1 VSALRWGCALTLWL
15 LLSPPSARAM
25 PEPPVALVK
34 EQDAPLVRRALV
46 VAYNGSDAPG
56 MPPLRYADDDGVR
69 WAEALRRLG
78 VEVVLLTVPDA
89 DTAQAERE
97 RLTGVRAPTV
107 AALDEAVSTLSRRNA
122 EDRALGRTVDFLFV
136 YVGHG
141 RTGESGRAYLTLAD
155 GQLDQDRLYGGVV
168 ERLEADYVHL
178 LVDACHA
185 AGVVGSR
192 GGDPRVLRR
201 LRRALEQ
208 ERLAGHPRVG
218 AVFAESDEGET
229 HEWSRLR
236 AGVFSHAARS
246 ALLGGADVNGDGRV
260 EYSELDAFVASAIR
274 GVKSPRARL
283 AVRTF
288 PPALNPTRAL
298 AGPAPEGPRLKLPAS
313 PGGARISVEDTL
325 GVRLADAHRTA
336 GEALVLALPERDAYW
351 LRQPNGEARVRR
363 TELEAPRLPEPGPP
377 EVAWRGA
384 AEESLLQGL
393 FALPFGRDF
402 YEGYV
407 TSAGVPAV
415 DFSAPASPPEPPAPS
430 RALGL
435 DVGLTVG
442 RAPLDGRGLARGLAL
457 SWRTRGPGD
466 LLRWGVRGSYALAP
480 DAWVDSATLQRLSLL
495 ALGGLG
501 GRGALAPFV
510 EVGAGWLMLVV
521 DRPGRREGD
530 AAALTV
536 RAATGLRWKTGDFA
550 LRGTVGVD
558 LDGVRVDGGRQ
569 WTWAP
574 GFELGLER

>member
-1 VSALRWGCALTLWL
+1 VSPSHSGPAIASVLLASLSALAAPTV
-15 LLSPPSARAM
+15 ST
-25 PEPPVALVK
+25 
-34 EQDAPLVRRALV
+34 EQDAPVVRRALV

-56 MPPLRYADDDGVR
+56 MPPLRFADDDGVR
-69 WAEALRRLG
+69 WAETLRRLG
-78 VEVVLLTVPDA
+78 VDVVLLTVPDA
-89 DTAQAERE
+89 DTAQTERS
-97 RLTGVRAPTV
+97 RLAGVRAPTL
-107 AALDEAVSTLSRRNA
+107 AALDEAVSTLARRNA
-122 EDRALGRTVDFLFV
+122 SDHAAGRTVDFLFV

-141 RTGESGRAYLTLAD
+141 RTGEAGRAYLTLAD
-155 GQLDQDRLYGGVV
+155 GQLDQEGLYGRVV
-168 ERLEADYVHL
+168 ERLGADYVHL

-192 GGDPRVLRR
+192 GGDPLVLRR
-201 LRRALEQ
+201 LQRALEQ

-218 AVFAESDEGET
+218 AIFAESDEGET

-260 EYSELDAFVASAIR
+260 EYSELDAFVASVIR

-288 PPALNPTRAL
+288 PPALDPTRAL
-298 AGPAPEGPRLKLPAS
+298 VGPAPEGPRLRLPAS
-313 PGGARISVEDTL
+313 PVGARVSVEDTL

-336 GEALVLALPERDAYW
+336 GEALVLALPEREAYW
-351 LRQPNGEARVRR
+351 LRLPGGEARVRR
-363 TELEAPRLPEPGPP
+363 ADLDASRLPEPGPP
-377 EVAWRGA
+377 EVARRGA

-415 DFSAPASPPEPPAPS
+415 DFTAPAPVPEPVGTS

-435 DVGLTVG
+435 EVGLTLG
-442 RAPLDGRGLARGLAL
+442 AAPLDGSGMARGLAL
-457 SWRTRGPGD
+457 AWRAPGATG

-480 DAWVDSATLQRLSLL
+480 DAWVDAATLQRASLL
-495 ALGGLG
+495 ALGGVSA
-501 GRGALAPFV
+501 RGTLAPFA
-510 EVGAGWLMLVV
+510 EVGAGWMLLVV

-530 AAALTV
+530 AAGLTA
-536 RAATGLRWKTGDFA
+536 RAATGLRWKAGDFA
-550 LRGTVGVD
+550 LRGAVGLD
-558 LDGVRVDGGRQ
+558 LDGVRVDGRRQ

-574 GFELGLER
+574 GLELGLER

>member
-1 VSALRWGCALTLWL
+1 MSHPRSWLAFPGVLLASLSAFAEPTVSR
-15 LLSPPSARAM
+15 
-25 PEPPVALVK
+25 
-34 EQDAPLVRRALV
+34 EQDAPLIRRALI
-46 VAYNGSDAPG
+46 VAHNGSDAPG

-69 WAEALRRLG
+69 WAETLRRLG
-78 VEVVLLTVPDA
+78 VDVVLLTVPDA
-89 DTAQAERE
+89 DTAQTERE
-97 RLTGVRAPTV
+97 RLTDVRAPTV
-107 AALDEAVSTLSRRNA
+107 AAVDEAVSTFAQRNA
-122 EDRALGRTVDFLFV
+122 ADRAAGRTVDFLFI

-141 RTGESGRAYLTLAD
+141 RTGEAGRAYLTLAD
-155 GQLDQDRLYGGVV
+155 GQLDQDGLYGRVV

-192 GGDPRVLRR
+192 GGDPLVLRR
-201 LRRALEQ
+201 LRRTLEQ

-218 AVFAESDEGET
+218 AIFAESDEGET

-246 ALLGGADVNGDGRV
+246 ALLGGADVNADGRV

-288 PPALNPTRAL
+288 PPVLNPTRAL
-298 AGPAPEGPRLKLPAS
+298 VGPAPEGPRLKLPAS
-313 PGGARISVEDTL
+313 PAGARISVEDTL

-351 LRQPNGEARVRR
+351 LRLPGGEARVRR
-363 TELEAPRLPEPGPP
+363 ADLEASRLPEPGPP
-377 EVAWRGA
+377 EVARRGA
-384 AEESLLQGL
+384 AEESLLQGF

-415 DFSAPASPPEPPAPS
+415 DFELPPTAPDTVGVS

-435 DVGLTVG
+435 DVGLTLG
-442 RAPLDGRGLARGLAL
+442 ASPLDGRGVARGLAL
-457 SWRTRGPGD
+457 SWRTPGPGG

-480 DAWVDSATLQRLSLL
+480 DAWVDAATLQRASLL
-495 ALGGLG
+495 ALGGVS
-501 GRGALAPFV
+501 GRGALAPFA
-510 EVGAGWLMLVV
+510 EVGAGWMMLVV
-521 DRPGRREGD
+521 NKPGRREGD
-530 AAALTV
+530 AAGLTA
-536 RAATGLRWKTGDFA
+536 RTAAGLRWKAGDFA
-550 LRGTVGVD
+550 LRGAVGLD
-558 LDGVRVDGGRQ
+558 LDGVRVDGQRQ

-574 GFELGLER
+574 GLELGLER

>member
-1 VSALRWGCALTLWL
+1 MSFRPHGLPSVL
-15 LLSPPSARAM
+15 LLGLLCGPVLA
-25 PEPPVALVK
+25 EPATGVPG
-34 EQDAPLVRRALV
+34 VRRALV

-69 WAEALRRLG
+69 WAETLRRLG
-78 VEVVLLTVPDA
+78 VDVVLLTVPDA
-89 DTAQAERE
+89 DTEELERE
-97 RLTGVRAPTV
+97 RLNGVRAPTV

-122 EDRALGRTVDFLFV
+122 ADRAAGRAVDFLFV

-141 RTGESGRAYLTLAD
+141 RTGEAGRAYLTLAD
-155 GQLDQDRLYGGVV
+155 GQLDQDGLYTRVV
-168 ERLEADYVHL
+168 ERLDADYVHL

-192 GGDPRVLRR
+192 GGDPLVLRR

-246 ALLGGADVNGDGRV
+246 ALLGGADVNADGRV

-283 AVRTF
+283 TVRTF
-288 PPALNPTRAL
+288 PPALSPTRAL
-298 AGPAPEGPRLKLPAS
+298 VGPAPEGPRLKLPAS
-313 PGGARISVEDTL
+313 GAGARISVEDTL
-325 GVRLADAHRTA
+325 GVRLVDAHRTA
-336 GEALVLALPERDAYW
+336 GEPLVLALPERDAYW
-351 LRQPNGEARVRR
+351 LRMPGGEARVRR
-363 TELEAPRLPEPGPP
+363 ADLEASRLPEPRPP
-377 EVAWRGA
+377 EVARRGA

-415 DFSAPASPPEPPAPS
+415 DFSAPPPATELPGVA

-435 DVGLTVG
+435 DVGLTLG
-442 RAPLDGRGLARGLAL
+442 AAPLDGRGVARGLAL
-457 SWRTRGPGD
+457 SWRAPGPVGPS
-466 LLRWGVRGSYALAP
+466 RWGVRASYSLTP
-480 DAWVDSATLQRLSLL
+480 DAWVDTATLQRVSVL
-495 ALGGLG
+495 ALGGVG
-501 GRGALAPFV
+501 GRGALAPFA
-510 EVGAGWLMLVV
+510 EVGAGWLLLVV
-521 DRPGRREGD
+521 NKPGRREGD
-530 AAALTV
+530 AAGLTA
-536 RAATGLRWKTGDFA
+536 RAATGLRWKAGDFA
-550 LRGTVGVD
+550 LRGAVGLD
-558 LDGVRVDGGRQ
+558 LDGVRVDGRRR

-574 GFELGLER
+574 GVEVGLER